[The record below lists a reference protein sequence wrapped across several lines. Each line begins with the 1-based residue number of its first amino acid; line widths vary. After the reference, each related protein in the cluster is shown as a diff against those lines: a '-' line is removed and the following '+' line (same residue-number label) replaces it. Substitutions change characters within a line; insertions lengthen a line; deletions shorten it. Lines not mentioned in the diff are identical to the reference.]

1 MKAWDSGSGYRNIE
15 SLRGSGGDFFVSF
28 ACGVREL
35 YIYIYIY
42 IYIDLRDNQVYRGL
56 HPKTLLGGSW
66 VVISRVISPLIWVI
80 T

>member
-42 IYIDLRDNQVYRGL
+42 IYI
-56 HPKTLLGGSW
+56 
-66 VVISRVISPLIWVI
+66 
-80 T
+80 